1 MSEMFEEAVSFSGKG
16 LGSWVVS
23 NVMYMYSMVRSKAF
37 CAACTLATALT
48 NDCWNAANSLIEL
61 LHSLAT

>member
-23 NVMYMYSMVRSKAF
+23 NVMYMYSMVRRKVF
-37 CAACTLATALT
+37 RRMRVG
-48 NDCWNAANSLIEL
+48 NYFD
-61 LHSLAT
+61 